1 MEDRRSQ
8 TVPRETEEDRSH
20 LGEGECPW
28 FQMGQGEK
36 IQCLGTKLIMTGYQ
50 GGGSE
55 SVAMVRFY
63 FNYEVTAV
71 AMDGRS

>member
-1 MEDRRSQ
+1 
-8 TVPRETEEDRSH
+8 
-20 LGEGECPW
+20 
-28 FQMGQGEK
+28 MGQGKK